1 MQPGEMRDEKHTSC
15 VAQSCSCVSAAT
27 GGTPTAGSNPII
39 TQTKSLKAD
48 KQIMYAPC
56 SLSLPPENNVRIT
69 IKPAIH
75 HTVLSAKGMI
85 KQSEWGVIFKAEQM
99 QPSSET
105 GLSIGNNSCLCF
117 CGMPY
122 R

>member
-27 GGTPTAGSNPII
+27 AGSNHII

-48 KQIMYAPC
+48 KQIMFAPC
-56 SLSLPPENNVRIT
+56 SLSLPPENNVQIT
-69 IKPAIH
+69 IKSAIH
-75 HTVLSAKGMI
+75 HTVLSAKAMI
-85 KQSEWGVIFKAEQM
+85 KQSELGVIFKAEQM

-117 CGMPY
+117 CEMPY